1 MSRSKLHSRL
11 WRARTLLQEWRRA
24 VRESERIHEPGERE
38 GTLTEEAAA
47 EVARFD
53 DAIGALTEAI
63 RLEKGRAS

>member
-24 VRESERIHEPGERE
+24 VRESERLREPDDG
-38 GTLTEEAAA
+38 GTPEETAA